1 LVFVN
6 QQVVLAYLKCIS
18 DVMAAVN
25 RSSRD
30 ALGIGGAS
38 AQIQRIIN
46 RSTQSLIPRQALQ
59 PKFIENQSLQT
70 ILMDRLTQNARE
82 TRASTSLPSKKA
94 RGICYDFKKSGWC
107 TYGAGCRY
115 VHSSN
120 ASKDAKHVRASKKV
134 KPAKDAAGF
143 TEVSKKRTRK
153 KRARW

>member
-1 LVFVN
+1 M
-6 QQVVLAYLKCIS
+6 LAFLKCIS

-38 AQIQRIIN
+38 AQIQRVMN
-46 RSTQSLIPRQALQ
+46 RSTQSLIPSRTLQ
-59 PKFIENQSLQT
+59 PNFIQNQSLQT
-70 ILMDRLTQNARE
+70 ILMDRLAQNARQAC
-82 TRASTSLPSKKA
+82 ASTNPASKKA

-134 KPAKDAAGF
+134 KPAKDAPGF
-143 TEVSKKRTRK
+143 TEVRKKRTRK